1 VTIVLLQARA
11 LRDTVVVVQQ
21 QPGWMHWVQAFAG
34 IAQIV
39 LALAL
44 LILGVALLIA
54 ALKVKALIRKVEEQG
69 QKLRI
74 DLAPAI
80 HNVTAVSENVNA
92 LSKTVRADAE
102 KLSATVNAA
111 TETLTGAA
119 KEAERK
125 VGEFNALIG
134 VVQEEAEDLF
144 IGGAA
149 ALRGLRA
156 GTETFRRFQGGELEY
171 VGDAY
176 VEQDEDVDDEDF
188 EDDEVVDVELRRGAP
203 PARGE

>member
-1 VTIVLLQARA
+1 VTILLLQARA
-11 LRDTVVVVQQ
+11 ARDTVFVVQQ

-44 LILGVALLIA
+44 LILGAALLIA
-54 ALKVKALIRKVEEQG
+54 ALKVKALMKKVEEQG

-80 HNVTAVSENVNA
+80 HNVTAVTENVNA
-92 LSKTVRADAE
+92 LSKTVRADADR
-102 KLSATVNAA
+102 LSATVTAA
-111 TETLTGAA
+111 TEKLTGAA

-149 ALRGLRA
+149 ALRGIRA
-156 GTETFRRFQGGELEY
+156 GGETFRRFQTGELEH
-171 VGDAY
+171 VGDVY
-176 VEQDEDVDDEDF
+176 VEQDEDFDDEDL
-188 EDDEVVDVELRRGAP
+188 DDEVVDVELRPGARPGRGD
-203 PARGE
+203 